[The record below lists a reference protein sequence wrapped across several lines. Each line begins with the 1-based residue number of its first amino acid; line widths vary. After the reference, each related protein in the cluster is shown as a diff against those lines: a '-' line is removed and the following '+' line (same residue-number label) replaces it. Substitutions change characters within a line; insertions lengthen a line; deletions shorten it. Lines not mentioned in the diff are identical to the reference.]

1 MCLTRTKSDVLKAYK
16 VYKHASKYLSNIPP
30 TENEMYVLISTLTTL
45 YGGLTLV
52 ELPNVLPVSK
62 ACIKRLVNNGIR
74 RYCIFNYD
82 TNLALGRDTLG
93 TSVVRGVLTLKPH
106 ILEKILKD
114 YSNEVIT
121 TKDLNMFATLLSNTS
136 AHVRIIRDNVKETN
150 STLILSH
157 IRTLFDMIVNKQL
170 SSSNTCL
177 ENLARLGYMRIREH
191 NIELNKSA
199 ILYNKEAQFEVR
211 TV

>member
-1 MCLTRTKSDVLKAYK
+1 M
-16 VYKHASKYLSNIPP
+16 PG
-30 TENEMYVLISTLTTL
+30 LI
-45 YGGLTLV
+45 GKKIGITLV

-121 TKDLNMFATLLSNTS
+121 AKDLDMFATLLSNTS
-136 AHVRIIRDNVKETN
+136 AH
-150 STLILSH
+150 
-157 IRTLFDMIVNKQL
+157 
-170 SSSNTCL
+170 
-177 ENLARLGYMRIREH
+177 
-191 NIELNKSA
+191 
-199 ILYNKEAQFEVR
+199 
-211 TV
+211 

>member
-16 VYKHASKYLSNIPP
+16 VYKHASKYLSHIPP

-93 TSVVRGVLTLKPH
+93 TSVVRGVLTLKRN
-106 ILEKILKD
+106 IMETKIKD
-114 YSNEVIT
+114 Y
-121 TKDLNMFATLLSNTS
+121 
-136 AHVRIIRDNVKETN
+136 
-150 STLILSH
+150 
-157 IRTLFDMIVNKQL
+157 
-170 SSSNTCL
+170 
-177 ENLARLGYMRIREH
+177 
-191 NIELNKSA
+191 
-199 ILYNKEAQFEVR
+199 
-211 TV
+211 

>member
-1 MCLTRTKSDVLKAYK
+1 MCLVRTKSDVLKAYK
-16 VYKHASKYLSNIPP
+16 VYKHISKYLSKVSP

-136 AHVRIIRDNVKETN
+136 AHVNILKNHIENN
-150 STLILSH
+150 SKIILSH

-170 SSSNTCL
+170 SSNNTCL
-177 ENLARLGYMRIREH
+177 ENLARLGYMRIKEH
-191 NIELNKSA
+191 NIELNRSA
-199 ILYNKEAQFEVR
+199 FMYNKEASFEIR